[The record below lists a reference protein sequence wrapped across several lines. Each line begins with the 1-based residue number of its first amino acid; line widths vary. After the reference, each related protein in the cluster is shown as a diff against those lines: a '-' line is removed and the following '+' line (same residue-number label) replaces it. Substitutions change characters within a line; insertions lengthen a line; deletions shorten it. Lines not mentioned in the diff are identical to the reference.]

1 MSKLNDKKSE
11 KWGGREIACIGVT
24 ITLLIVAQLALSFI
38 SGVELVSVLL
48 ASFSYI
54 FGWKKGVVTAL
65 IFSLLRQ
72 FVFGFFPNVL
82 FLYTVYF
89 SLWTIL
95 FGKLGRKTKKL
106 PVITLSGTL
115 ATMGFTLL
123 DNLITPL
130 WYVYAKRAWEVYA
143 YASIATMIPHVLC
156 VGATLLFLFIPLT
169 KAFSLV
175 RR

>member
-24 ITLLIVAQLALSFI
+24 ITLLIVAQLALSPI
-38 SGVELVSVLL
+38 SGVEIVSVLL

-65 IFSLLRQ
+65 VFSLLRQ

-82 FLYTVYF
+82 LLYALYF
-89 SLWTIL
+89 SLWTML
-95 FGKLGRKTKKL
+95 FGYLGRKRKKL
-106 PVITLSGTL
+106 PVIIFLGTL
-115 ATMGFTLL
+115 ATVAFTLL

-130 WYVYAKRAWEVYA
+130 WYGYAKRAWEVYA
-143 YASIATMIPHVLC
+143 YASVATMIPHLLC
-156 VGATLLFLFIPLT
+156 VGLTLLFLFIPLT

-175 RR
+175 KR